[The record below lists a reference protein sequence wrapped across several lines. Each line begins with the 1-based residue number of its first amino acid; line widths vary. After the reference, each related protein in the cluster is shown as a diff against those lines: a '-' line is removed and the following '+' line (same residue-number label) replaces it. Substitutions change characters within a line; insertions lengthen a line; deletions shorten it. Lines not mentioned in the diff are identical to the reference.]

1 MRLDWD
7 VVYMKK
13 EKIRADVLDMILDR
27 MDEEL
32 FDVSDE
38 RYDKLVSLMYDDVA
52 NGISV
57 SLNNYLDRIASECVD
72 VL

>member
-1 MRLDWD
+1 
-7 VVYMKK
+7 MKK

-57 SLNNYLDRIASECVD
+57 SLSNYLDRIASECVD

>member
-1 MRLDWD
+1 
-7 VVYMKK
+7 MKK

-27 MDEEL
+27 IDEEL

-57 SLNNYLDRIASECVD
+57 SLSNYLDRIASECVD

>member
-1 MRLDWD
+1 
-7 VVYMKK
+7 MKK

-27 MDEEL
+27 LDEEL

-57 SLNNYLDRIASECVD
+57 SLSSYLDRIASECVD

>member
-1 MRLDWD
+1 
-7 VVYMKK
+7 MKK
-13 EKIRADVLDMILDR
+13 EKIRADVLAMILDR

>member
-1 MRLDWD
+1 
-7 VVYMKK
+7 MKK